1 MPLEIVRNDITKMQV
16 DAIVNAANSQL
27 KMGGG
32 VCGAIFTAAGAAEL
46 QAECDRIGHC
56 PVGQAVATAA
66 YHLPARYVI
75 HTVGP
80 VWQGG
85 DHGEEVL
92 LRGCYTNSLALAK
105 QLGCQSIA
113 FPLISSGIFGYPK
126 DKALQVA
133 IAAIGGFL
141 MENEMAVYLVV
152 FDKKAFT
159 LSSQLFANVQKFIE
173 DNYVDEEDIH
183 ARRLSNLLSNERQ
196 LLDMADATIS
206 ESVEAYGELRSEKSL
221 TDAVQHLDLSFSQA
235 LLRLIDQKGMTDVQ
249 TYRLANIDRKLFSKI
264 RKGNGYNPSKKTAL
278 ALAVALGL
286 NLKETRDLLDKAGY
300 SLSRSHKMDIIVEF
314 FIRQGGCGIHEI
326 NQALYAFDQPLLG
339 A

>member
-1 MPLEIVRNDITKMQV
+1 MPLEIVRHDITKMKV
-16 DAIVNAANSQL
+16 DAIVNAANTQL

-32 VCGAIFTAAGAAEL
+32 VCGAIFTAAGPADL
-46 QAECDRIGHC
+46 QEECDRIGHC

-85 DHGEEVL
+85 DHGEEGVL
-92 LRGCYTNSLALAK
+92 RSCYGNSLAMAK
-105 QLGCQSIA
+105 ELGCQSIA
-113 FPLISSGIFGYPK
+113 FPLIASGIFGYPK
-126 DKALQVA
+126 DQALQVA
-133 IAAIGGFL
+133 ISAIGGFL
-141 MENEMAVYLVV
+141 MENEMTVYLVV

-159 LSSQLFANVQKFIE
+159 LSSQLFADVKQYI
-173 DNYVDEEDIH
+173 DANYDEETDIH
-183 ARRLSNLLSNERQ
+183 ARRLSNLLPVER
-196 LLDMADATIS
+196 LHLDSAEAVIG
-206 ESVEAYGELRSEKSL
+206 ESVEEYGELRSEKSL

-249 TYRLANIDRKLFSKI
+249 TYRRANIDRKLFSKI

-300 SLSRSHKMDIIVEF
+300 SLSRSHKMDIIVEY